1 MRMVMLD
8 LMRLMANGIAAE
20 EAFAAEFADE
30 AAQAERMGD
39 SDTAEI
45 MRDLA
50 RRHSNRGRLLGGQ
63 TVAAF
68 LTRSGRG
75 GIASPSGIPRRSPR

>member
-50 RRHSNRGRLLGGQ
+50 RRHRVKALELDGHLAALRLQ
-63 TVAAF
+63 YAMIF
-68 LTRSGRG
+68 E
-75 GIASPSGIPRRSPR
+75 P